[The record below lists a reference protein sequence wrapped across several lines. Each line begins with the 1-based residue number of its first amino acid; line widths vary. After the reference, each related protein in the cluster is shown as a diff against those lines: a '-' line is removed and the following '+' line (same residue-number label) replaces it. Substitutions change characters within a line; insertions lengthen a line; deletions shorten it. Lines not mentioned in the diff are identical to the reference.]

1 MLQVDL
7 SFDLQQFSSGLESL
21 EVEASNIRE
30 LLAQLDARFPGLGA
44 KIEKDMAVT
53 INGVIY
59 QDALIEPIDDGS
71 EIYFIP
77 RIGGG

>member
-7 SFDLQQFSSGLESL
+7 SFDLLEFSSGLASL
-21 EVEASNIRE
+21 EVDAADIRE
-30 LLAQLDARFPGLGA
+30 LLEKLELRFPGLGS

-59 QDALIEPIDDGS
+59 QDTLIEPIEDGS

-77 RIGGG
+77 KIGGG

>member
-7 SFDLQQFSSGLESL
+7 SFDLQEFSSGLESL
-21 EVEASNIRE
+21 EVEAGDIRE
-30 LLAQLDARFPGLGA
+30 LLEQLDLRFPGLGA

-59 QDALIEPIDDGS
+59 QDTLIEPIEDGS

-77 RIGGG
+77 KIGGG

>member
-7 SFDLQQFSSGLESL
+7 SFDLQHFSHGLESL
-21 EVEASNIRE
+21 QIEAATVRE
-30 LLAQLDARFPGLGA
+30 LLEKLDIRFPGLSA
-44 KIEKDMAVT
+44 KIQKDMAVT

-59 QDALIEPIDDGS
+59 EDALLEAIEDGS

-77 RIGGG
+77 KISGG

>member
-7 SFDLQQFSSGLESL
+7 SFDLQQFCGGLESL
-21 EVEASNIRE
+21 KVQATNIRE
-30 LLAQLDARFPGLGA
+30 LLEQLDIRFPGLGA
-44 KIEKDMAVT
+44 KIEKEMAVT

-59 QDALIEPIDDGS
+59 QDTLIEPIEDGS

-77 RIGGG
+77 KIGGG

>member
-7 SFDLQQFSSGLESL
+7 SFDLLEFSSGLASL
-21 EVEASNIRE
+21 EVEAADIRE
-30 LLAQLDARFPGLGA
+30 LLEKLELRFPGLGR

-59 QDALIEPIDDGS
+59 QDTLIEPIEDGS

-77 RIGGG
+77 KIGGG